1 MIPQNERWKCDAHDD
16 RIRQCTV
23 ILDWYDQL
31 VNDAAFVYR
40 IGVPVTNVTQLQ
52 FNHPVSEWRF
62 SLVQELANLE
72 QDCTGQRSLSV
83 KGQTVTVDSLCRVC
97 QKNQQDHKPTQPS
110 HKIGIQIIA
119 VDNDDWI
126 QQQQQSTTDAS

>member
-52 FNHPVSEWRF
+52 FNHPAR
-62 SLVQELANLE
+62 LK
-72 QDCTGQRSLSV
+72 RSISVPMMCSFYLS
-83 KGQTVTVDSLCRVC
+83 
-97 QKNQQDHKPTQPS
+97 N
-110 HKIGIQIIA
+110 
-119 VDNDDWI
+119 
-126 QQQQQSTTDAS
+126 